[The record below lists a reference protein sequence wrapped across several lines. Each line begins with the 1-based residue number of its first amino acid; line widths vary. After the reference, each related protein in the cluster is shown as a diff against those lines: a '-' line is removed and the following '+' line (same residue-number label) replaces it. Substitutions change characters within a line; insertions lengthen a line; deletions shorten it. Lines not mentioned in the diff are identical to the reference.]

1 MEIRHILAQ
10 HFRPL
15 GILPHQAAY
24 LAVVRMY
31 AGQLP
36 EAVVYELLQL
46 PEAFIVLCY
55 LVLQF
60 VQFST
65 SAAVFALMI
74 SCAVSFCASLSMN
87 MSIRSSS

>member
-60 VQFST
+60 VQFFH
-65 SAAVFALMI
+65 VCRCVRLDDLLCRQLLRQLVHKHIHLF
-74 SCAVSFCASLSMN
+74 
-87 MSIRSSS
+87 SS